1 MNPTPPPNPADRPGP
16 PQSPP
21 GHPGQG
27 VPQGGPPPTGGY
39 PPVPPPTTGPTS
51 YGQAYSAPQPQPQ
64 AQRRRRGVPAWIALA
79 GMLVVALI
87 AGGAGGLAGVFLS
100 DSTEQAEAPEPDA
113 PPMNE
118 PPPEAPERDP
128 DTVAGVAQRVSPSVV
143 HILSASPRIP
153 SSGSGFVIADNYVVT
168 NNHVTEGME
177 EGIRIEYSD
186 GSTSD
191 ATVVGA
197 EPEYDLAVLELDSPQ
212 DVEALEFGD
221 SEQAIVGD
229 EVIAIG
235 APLGLAGTVT
245 QGIISAV
252 DRPVGSGDGEGASQF
267 YAIQTDAAINPGNSG
282 GPLVDVQGR
291 VIGVNSMIITMHD
304 FTGEPQG
311 NIGLGFA
318 IPSADVERVVNHI
331 IDNGGSPETEY
342 AALGISIDTGNPS
355 TGAVIADDPEAV
367 ESGGPADEAGLEP
380 GDVIVTFDERRV
392 NSGQELMAMLRD
404 YSPGDEVEVEYDRDG
419 ERSTVTVTLGS
430 SEE

>member
-1 MNPTPPPNPADRPGP
+1 MNPVPPPNPADTPGP
-16 PQSPP
+16 SQPPP
-21 GHPGQG
+21 GHP
-27 VPQGGPPPTGGY
+27 PPPTGGY
-39 PPVPPPTTGPTS
+39 RPAPPMTTGAAPH
-51 YGQAYSAPQPQPQ
+51 GQVYSAPQAQ
-64 AQRRRRGVPAWIALA
+64 APRRRRGIPAWMALA

-100 DSTEQAEAPEPDA
+100 DSTEQSEEPESETPA
-113 PPMNE
+113 MNE

-128 DTVAGVAQRVSPSVV
+128 DTIAGVAQRVSPSVV
-143 HILSASPRIP
+143 HILSASPRVP
-153 SSGSGFVIADNYVVT
+153 SSGSGFVIADDYVVT
-168 NNHVTEGME
+168 NNHVTEEME

-212 DVEALEFGD
+212 DVEALDFGD
-221 SEQAIVGD
+221 SDEAIVGD

-252 DRPVGSGDGEGASQF
+252 DRPVGSAEEDGAEGSSQF

-282 GPLVDVQGR
+282 GPLVDVRGR
-291 VIGVNSMIITMHD
+291 VIGVNSMIITMND
-304 FTGEPQG
+304 FMGEPQG

-318 IPSADVERVVNHI
+318 IPSTDAERVVDHI
-331 IDNGGSPETEY
+331 IDSGGSPETEY
-342 AALGISIDTGNPS
+342 AALGITIDTGNPS
-355 TGAVIADDPEAV
+355 TGAVIEDDPEAV

-380 GDVIVTFDERRV
+380 GDVIVTFDGRRV

-419 ERSTVTVTLGS
+419 EQSTATVTLGS